1 MASVG
6 FQLPEKTST
15 VNFACASFPPS
26 IDYSEEYEDDLS
38 ERIEEF
44 KQQNPQDVE
53 ELKRCIQEVLN
64 EAERRAQEKLDE
76 KEVRFA
82 IDNNMATFYVFVL

>member
-6 FQLPEKTST
+6 FQLPEKTSS

-26 IDYSEEYEDDLS
+26 IDYDDDYEDDLGM
-38 ERIEEF
+38 RIEEF
-44 KQQNPQDVE
+44 KQQNPLDVE

-64 EAERRAQEKLDE
+64 EAERQAQEKLDA
-76 KEVRFA
+76 KAVS
-82 IDNNMATFYVFVL
+82 